1 MKIAIFILSML
12 IVGEAIS
19 QSIIH
24 PNGNRNSITKVPA
37 GQTIQYY
44 DDGGLNGNYSTQT
57 NSLITIYPSKTGES
71 VSIQCN
77 SININSDS
85 RMYIFDGNHAGAP
98 IIGYMDPHST
108 KPLTKIRVSDK
119 YTAGA
124 TNLSGCL
131 SIRFVNVNRRPA
143 LSGWDFTVSSA
154 VLKVNNPVPTS
165 QDCAGAIKVCSD
177 SAITTKSLGSTFQ
190 ELPGPHFWN
199 SILNYGGD
207 GENQSNWYKFE
218 VATSGTIEFL
228 IKPHKHTDFD
238 WALWGPY
245 GAHECP
251 AWTTNMPYRTSA
263 GDGNNSV
270 TGVTGLKASAVDFHE
285 GSSGDGFVAPIN
297 VNKGEHYVLMIDDW
311 SGNHTTFDLN
321 WNFLNGA
328 SLECAADEEPPI
340 IPDTVLTELEI
351 EAVEIIDCEGLNK
364 MRSIAMI
371 TPENLTQLGG
381 VEVQITGGTGPYIYK
396 WSDNKGKQISSQS
409 KLFGMRGGK
418 YFLKV
423 TDKDNCVF
431 EETFRIEVQEEFK
444 EVESGPKLEAELST
458 DQSFI
463 TVSYPGAFE
472 FKIETLLNETVITGH
487 AVDSD
492 EVEITKL
499 PPGTYRVSLI
509 YKKIKQYV
517 TFVKE

>member
-1 MKIAIFILSML
+1 MKSIIFFFCFLY
-12 IVGEAIS
+12 VG
-19 QSIIH
+19 QSFCQPIIH
-24 PNGNRNSITKVPA
+24 PNGNRNSNIKVPP
-37 GQTIQYY
+37 GQSLHYY
-44 DDGGLNGNYSTQT
+44 DDGGVHGNYSIKT

-71 VSIQCN
+71 VSIKCN
-77 SININSDS
+77 AIDINSDS

-98 IIGYMDPHST
+98 IIGYMDPHSS
-108 KPLTKIRVSDK
+108 KPLSKIRVADT

-124 TNLSGCL
+124 LNPSGCL
-131 SIRFVNVNRRPA
+131 SVRFTNANRRPTLA
-143 LSGWDFTVSSA
+143 GWDFTVTSVSSDIS
-154 VLKVNNPVPTS
+154 NPPTTS
-165 QDCAGAIKVCSD
+165 QDCSGAIKVCSD
-177 SAITTKSLGSTFQ
+177 SAITTKSLGSNFQ
-190 ELPGPHFWN
+190 ELPGPKFWN

-245 GAHECP
+245 AAHECP
-251 AWTTNMPYRTSA
+251 AWTTNKPYRTSA

-270 TGVTGLKASAVDFHE
+270 TGITGLKNSAVDFHE

-297 VNKGEHYVLMIDDW
+297 VDKGEHYVLMIDDW

-321 WNFLNGA
+321 WKFLNGA
-328 SLECAADEEPPI
+328 SLECAADEVPPV
-340 IPDTVLTELEI
+340 IPDTVAAELEI
-351 EAVEIIDCEGLNK
+351 EQVDKIDCEGDNK
-364 MRSIAMI
+364 MRIIGMI

-381 VEVQITGGTGPYIYK
+381 VEAQISGGTGPFTYQ
-396 WSDNKGKQISSQS
+396 WTDNKGKQISRQL
-409 KLFGMRGGK
+409 KLFGMKGGK
-418 YFLKV
+418 YFLEVK
-423 TDKDNCVF
+423 DKNDCVV
-431 EETFRIEVQEEFK
+431 EEVFKIGVQEEFK
-444 EVESGPKLEAELST
+444 EVESGPKLEAKLSP

-472 FKIETLLNETVITGH
+472 FKIETLLDETVITGH